1 VTRYRILS
9 WRGIP
14 AQVKVYRDNGR
25 ALSVPLSDWFMQE
38 IDRVA
43 MTEGIVGTD
52 EYLEQWQWSDDLER
66 PGTAEEVGAAL
77 VAELEAEWIER

>member
-1 VTRYRILS
+1 VTRFRILS

-25 ALSVPLSDWFMQE
+25 ALSVPLPDWFMQE